1 MKASNDNKG
10 KQAGVLFLVSKY
22 ILIKCFSADP
32 TQIFLDNSFEGRL
45 WPTPKFLLTVTM
57 AEIKSGTGRSLIWL
71 LKYAKNVKYCKMLGV
86 KLSDP
91 RRNCDV
97 KE

>member
-1 MKASNDNKG
+1 M
-10 KQAGVLFLVSKY
+10 SKY
-22 ILIKCFSADP
+22 TLINCFSPDP

-45 WPTPKFLLTVTM
+45 WSTPKFLLTVTM
-57 AEIKSGTGRSLIWL
+57 DEIKSGTGLIWL
-71 LKYAKNVKYCKMLGV
+71 LKYAKNVKYCKKSGV
-86 KLSDP
+86 KP

>member
-1 MKASNDNKG
+1 M
-10 KQAGVLFLVSKY
+10 SKY
-22 ILIKCFSADP
+22 TLINCFSLDP

-45 WPTPKFLLTVTM
+45 WSTPKFLLTVTM

-71 LKYAKNVKYCKMLGV
+71 LKYAKNVKYCKKSGV